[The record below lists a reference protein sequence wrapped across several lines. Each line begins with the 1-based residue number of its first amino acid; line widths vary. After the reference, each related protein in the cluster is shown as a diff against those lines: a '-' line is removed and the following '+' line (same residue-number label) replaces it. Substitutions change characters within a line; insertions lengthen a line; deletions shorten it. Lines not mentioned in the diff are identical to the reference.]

1 MTLQAPVEGGRACRF
16 EMIRAGGRM
25 LRVAIW
31 NAEQEPRAR
40 PILFFNGIGAN
51 IEAMAPLADWF
62 ADRDLVTFD
71 MPGVGKSPSPI
82 VPYTATSM
90 AWRAARVLDK
100 LGYDKV
106 DVMGVSWGGGLAQQ
120 FAFQHAAR
128 TGKLVLAATSAGLF
142 MVPGNPGSLSKLAS
156 PRRFIDRDFL
166 LENFQ
171 TLYGGEKEGAG
182 GHASR
187 LTPPSRRGYIYQL
200 GALMGWTSVWFLP
213 FLRAR
218 TLILMGDSDRIVPP
232 VNGSIL
238 ASLMPNARLEIVKG
252 GHLFLVSR
260 ASEVVPMIKSFL
272 AEPDS
277 APKGR

>member
-1 MTLQAPVEGGRACRF
+1 MTLQTPIEGGRACRF

-31 NAEQEPRAR
+31 KAEQDSGER
-40 PILFFNGIGAN
+40 PLLFFNGIGAN
-51 IEAMAPLADWF
+51 IEAMSPLADWF
-62 ADRDLVTFD
+62 VDRDLITFD

-82 VPYTATSM
+82 VPYTAYSM
-90 AWRAARVLDK
+90 AWRATRVLEK

-106 DVMGVSWGGGLAQQ
+106 DVMGVSWGGGIAQQ

-142 MVPGNPGSLSKLAS
+142 MVPGNPGSLSKMAS

-171 TLYGGEKEGAG
+171 ALYGGETRGAG

-187 LTPPSRRGYIYQL
+187 LTPPSRRGYFYQL
-200 GALMGWTSVWFLP
+200 GAMLGWTSVWFLP
-213 FLRAR
+213 FLRAK
-218 TLILMGDSDRIVPP
+218 TLVLMGDADRIVPP

-238 ASLMPNARLEIVKG
+238 ASLMPNARLEIVRG
-252 GHLFLVSR
+252 GHLFLISR
-260 ASEVVPMIKSFL
+260 ASEVVPMIKAFL
-272 AEPDS
+272 AEPDG
-277 APKGR
+277 GRVKR

>member
-1 MTLQAPVEGGRACRF
+1 MTLQTPIEGGRAARF
-16 EMIRAGGRM
+16 EMIRAGGRT

-31 NAEQEPRAR
+31 NAEQSPGER
-40 PILFFNGIGAN
+40 PLLFFNGIGAN
-51 IEAMAPLADWF
+51 IEAMAPLANWF
-62 ADRDLVTFD
+62 ADRDLITFD
-71 MPGVGKSPSPI
+71 MPGIGKSPDPI
-82 VPYTATSM
+82 VPYTAYSM

-100 LGYDKV
+100 LGYSKV

-128 TGKLVLAATSAGLF
+128 TGKLVLAATSAGMV
-142 MVPGNPGSLSKLAS
+142 MVPGNPGSLSRMAS

-166 LENFQ
+166 LKNFQ

-187 LTPPSRRGYIYQL
+187 LTPPSRRGYFYQL
-200 GALMGWTSVWFLP
+200 AAVIGWTSVWFLP
-213 FLRAR
+213 FLRAK
-218 TLILMGDSDRIVPP
+218 TLIVMGDADRIVPP

-238 ASLMPNARLEIVKG
+238 ASLMPNARLEIVPG

-260 ASEVVPMIKSFL
+260 ASEVIPMIKSFL

-277 APKGR
+277 KKR